1 MSGVSACETYV
12 DGLIASTFFALNGL
26 VGCGHMSG
34 LVARRICPL
43 ALMKSD
49 DRNPYQICELQAHV
63 SQQVVLVF
71 GATVSFIASQCAC
84 QTSNLI
90 CATAPWIC
98 LQEGGGVL
106 TPSRIFLRGRFRR
119 SSLSPR

>member
-1 MSGVSACETYV
+1 MVRRIVPTAERTVTRGGDKKSLTKETRLEN
-12 DGLIASTFFALNGL
+12 GLMASTFFVLNGL

-63 SQQVVLVF
+63 S
-71 GATVSFIASQCAC
+71 
-84 QTSNLI
+84 
-90 CATAPWIC
+90 
-98 LQEGGGVL
+98 
-106 TPSRIFLRGRFRR
+106 
-119 SSLSPR
+119 

>member
-1 MSGVSACETYV
+1 VIRTIG
-12 DGLIASTFFALNGL
+12 GFFALNGL

-49 DRNPYQICELQAHV
+49 DRNPYQICELQTHV

-71 GATVSFIASQCAC
+71 GGDRVGEREKARGHAARLSEPARRRPSI
-84 QTSNLI
+84 
-90 CATAPWIC
+90 TAA
-98 LQEGGGVL
+98 
-106 TPSRIFLRGRFRR
+106 RA
-119 SSLSPR
+119 